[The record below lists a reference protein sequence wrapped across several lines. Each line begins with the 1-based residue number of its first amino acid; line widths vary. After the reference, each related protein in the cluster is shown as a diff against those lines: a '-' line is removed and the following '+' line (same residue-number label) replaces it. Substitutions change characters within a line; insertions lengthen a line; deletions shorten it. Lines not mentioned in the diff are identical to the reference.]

1 MNWDTIYCD
10 GESLNIM
17 KKLKELLEG
26 VCFEKLYGSLE
37 IEIRTIN
44 FDSRKVRQGDL
55 FVAQRGV
62 NADGHAFINKAVAA
76 GAAAVLCEEL
86 PVTVAAGVTYVV
98 VSDSSYALGVVASNF
113 YGNPSRQLKLVGVTG
128 TNGKTTTATLL
139 YELVRF
145 AGYKAGLLSTVCNYI
160 GEEKIVSTHTTPDAL
175 AINVLLQRMVAA
187 GCEYCFMEASSHSI
201 HQKRIAGLD
210 FDGAIFSNI
219 THDHLDYHKT
229 FKAYIDAKKAFF
241 DCLPSH
247 AFALTNADDKN
258 GPVMLQNTKAR
269 KYTYSCRT
277 MADFNCKVVEKH
289 LDGTLLRLDG
299 SEVWTKF
306 TGDFN
311 AYNIL
316 AVYAASC
323 LLGFSKEEVCK
334 YISMLVPVS
343 GRFET
348 LISPAG
354 VMAVVDYAHTPD
366 AVENVLS
373 TISGLKGKNNIV
385 ITVVGAGGDRDKTK
399 RPEMADAACRYSDR
413 VVLTSDNPRSE
424 EPEDILRDMQAGVKE
439 EYKTKVMTIVDR
451 REAICEALR
460 MASKG
465 DIVLVAGKGH
475 ENYQEIKGV
484 KHHFDDKEVIGEFF
498 ASLIVNR

>member
-1 MNWDTIYCD
+1 M
-10 GESLNIM
+10 EL
-17 KKLKELLEG
+17 KKLLNGVDCKEIHG
-26 VCFEKLYGSLE
+26 KTDVE
-37 IEIRTIN
+37 IN
-44 FDSRKVRQGDL
+44 AVQFDSRKITIGDL

-62 NADGHAFINKAVAA
+62 SADGHVYIEKAISL
-76 GAAAVLCEEL
+76 GAVAVLCEEL
-86 PVTVAAGVTYVV
+86 PQTLADNISYILTG
-98 VSDSSYALGVVASNF
+98 DSSGALGVIAGNY
-113 YGNPSRQLKLVGVTG
+113 YGNPSCDLKLVGVTG

-145 AGYKAGLLSTVCNYI
+145 AGKKAGLLSTVCNYI
-160 GEEKIVSTHTTPDAL
+160 NEEKIAATHTTPDAL
-175 AINVLLQRMVAA
+175 AINEYLRRMADA
-187 GCEYCFMEASSHSI
+187 GCEYCFMEVSSHSI

-229 FKAYIDAKKAFF
+229 FKAYIEAKKAFF
-241 DCLPSH
+241 DGLSPH

-258 GPVMLQNTKAR
+258 GTVMLQNTVAQR
-269 KYTYSCRT
+269 YSYSCRT
-277 MADFNCKVVEKH
+277 LADFTCKVIEKR
-289 LDGTLLRLDG
+289 LDGTLVRLDG
-299 SEVWTKF
+299 SEVWTTF

-316 AVYAASC
+316 AVYATAC
-323 LLGFSKEEVCK
+323 LLGFEKEDVLK
-334 YISMLVPVS
+334 YVSMLVPVS

-348 LISPAG
+348 LMSGSG

-373 TISGLKGKNNIV
+373 TIKGLKGKENIV

-413 VVLTSDNPRSE
+413 VILTSDNPRSE
-424 EPEDILRDMQAGVKE
+424 EPGDIIADMQAGVKD
-439 EYKTKVMTIVDR
+439 EYRSKVLAITDR
-451 REAICEALR
+451 KEAIRTAVML
-460 MASKG
+460 ASKG

-475 ENYQEIKGV
+475 ENYQEVKGV
-484 KHHFDDKEVIGEFF
+484 KHHFDDKEVIREIFQD
-498 ASLIVNR
+498 VKP

>member
-1 MNWDTIYCD
+1 
-10 GESLNIM
+10 M
-17 KKLKELLEG
+17 KRLEELLTGICITGRFGEMN
-26 VCFEKLYGSLE
+26 VE
-37 IEIRTIN
+37 IDRVH
-44 FDSRKVRQGDL
+44 FDSRQIGRRDL

-62 NADGHAFINKAVAA
+62 SVDGHDFIGIAVAH
-76 GAAAVLCEEL
+76 GAVAVVCETLPAEL
-86 PVTVAAGVTYVV
+86 VPGVTYVV
-98 VSDSSYALGVVASNF
+98 TTDSSLALGMIASN
-113 YGNPSRQLKLVGVTG
+113 YYDHPSRALKLVGVTG

-139 YELVRF
+139 YELVRL

-175 AINVLLQRMVAA
+175 TINAYMRRMVDA
-187 GCEYCFMEASSHSI
+187 GCLYCFMEVSSHSI

-210 FDGAIFSNI
+210 FDGGIFSNI

-229 FKAYIDAKKAFF
+229 FRAYIEAKKAFF
-241 DCLPSH
+241 DDLSEY
-247 AFALTNADDKN
+247 AFALTNVDDKN
-258 GPVMLQNTKAR
+258 GMVMLQNTKAK

-277 MADFNCKVVEKH
+277 MADFNCRIVEKR
-289 LDGTLLRLDG
+289 LDGTLLKLDG
-299 SEVWTKF
+299 EEVWTKF

-316 AVYAASC
+316 AVYATAC
-323 LLGFSKEEVCK
+323 LLGFEKEEVLRFV
-334 YISMLVPVS
+334 SLLVPVS

-348 LISPAG
+348 MVSPGG

-373 TISGLKGKNNIV
+373 TIRGLVGKNNIV

-413 VVLTSDNPRSE
+413 IILTSDNPRSE
-424 EPEDILRDMQAGVKE
+424 EPEDIIRDMQAGVRE
-439 EYKTKVMTIVDR
+439 EYRERVDSVTDR
-451 REAICEALR
+451 REAIRLAIT
-460 MASKG
+460 MAKPG

-484 KHHFDDKEVIGEFF
+484 KHHFDDKEVIREVF
-498 ASLIVNR
+498 ASLVDNR

>member
-1 MNWDTIYCD
+1 
-10 GESLNIM
+10 M
-17 KKLKELLEG
+17 KKLTELLEG
-26 VCFEKLYGSLE
+26 
-37 IEIRTIN
+37 IEILEMDGKEELSVQSVH
-44 FDSRKVRQGDL
+44 FDSRKIGKGDM

-62 NADGHAFINKAVAA
+62 NVDGHIYINKAIELGAVA
-76 GAAAVLCEEL
+76 VVCEEL
-86 PVTVAAGVTYVV
+86 PAEKTEGVTFVV
-98 VSDSSYALGVVASNF
+98 VADSSDALGRIASN
-113 YGNPSRQLKLVGVTG
+113 YYNHPSLELKLVGVTG
-128 TNGKTTTATLL
+128 TNGKTTTATLS

-145 AGYKAGLLSTVCNYI
+145 AGHKAGLLSTVCNYI
-160 GEEKIVSTHTTPDAL
+160 GDEKVPATHTTPDAL
-175 AINVLLQRMVAA
+175 AINEYLRRMVDA
-187 GCEYCFMEASSHSI
+187 GCEYCFMEVSSHSI

-210 FDGAIFSNI
+210 FDGAVFSNI

-229 FKAYIDAKKAFF
+229 FKAYIEAKKAFF
-241 DCLPSH
+241 DQLPEH

-258 GPVMLQNTKAR
+258 GMVMLQNTVAH

-277 MADFNCKVVEKH
+277 MASFMAKVVEKR
-289 LDGTLLRLDG
+289 LDGTLMRLDG

-316 AVYAASC
+316 AVYASAC
-323 LLGFSKEEVCK
+323 LLGFPKEEILK

-348 LISPAG
+348 LMSPQG

-373 TISGLKGKNNIV
+373 TIKGLKGKHNLV

-413 VVLTSDNPRSE
+413 VILTSDNPRSE
-424 EPEDILRDMQAGVKE
+424 EPEAIIRDMLAGVKA
-439 EYKTKVMTIVDR
+439 EYKDKVQTVTDR
-451 REAICEALR
+451 KEAIRLAVA

-484 KHHFDDKEVIGEFF
+484 KHHFDDKEVLCEIFS
-498 ASLIVNR
+498 SLVVNP